1 MPPFPNLISE
11 SLLVRETIQY
21 LKAAGGSASAVR
33 VVDRVMKIRK
43 VDPTL
48 AVSLISDLID
58 RDPRLMLDGENVEFL
73 GDAPHP
79 FELDETDFVVLD
91 LETTGAKAPPSRI
104 IEIGAY
110 RVRNGEIHDHF
121 HRLVNPLMPIPRFVA
136 MLTGISDEMVS
147 SAPRFDEVADDLMRF
162 IGKSVIVAHNSQF
175 DMGFLNHEIAKVYGE
190 YRLSNPSLCTVQL
203 ARSLISGIDN
213 HKLRTVANYYSIE
226 LINHHRA
233 ADDAHATAH
242 ILIRLLTEL
251 RSLGVKDL
259 VAARKLP
266 SKKKEY
272 AEPSKAA
279 A

>member
-110 RVRNGEIHDHF
+110 RVRNGEMPPKGLPAPPVDQREQFINF
-121 HRLVNPLMPIPRFVA
+121 ATVSVRAAACTNSAMPGPSPARRMNRVPRARLRPDRPFR
-136 MLTGISDEMVS
+136 
-147 SAPRFDEVADDLMRF
+147 RWR
-162 IGKSVIVAHNSQF
+162 
-175 DMGFLNHEIAKVYGE
+175 
-190 YRLSNPSLCTVQL
+190 R
-203 ARSLISGIDN
+203 RGIDEART
-213 HKLRTVANYYSIE
+213 KGADRTPLGARLRAVFFGE
-226 LINHHRA
+226 
-233 ADDAHATAH
+233 DATANDDCKS
-242 ILIRLLTEL
+242 RPCDERRNAPPTKTGW
-251 RSLGVKDL
+251 S
-259 VAARKLP
+259 
-266 SKKKEY
+266 
-272 AEPSKAA
+272 
-279 A
+279 